1 MDIRNLE
8 RIVAEFTDKYHF
20 VPWKEVEKVEK
31 KTKPMFTKKQLQ
43 MDGKSFVNITEY
55 YDKNTNRKE
64 YVLFISKVDFILED
78 GEYSVETYND
88 SFSINVT
95 DISDEQTLVET
106 MIEKCKEY
114 NYL

>member
-8 RIVAEFTDKYHF
+8 RIVAEFTEKYHF

-31 KTKPMFTKKQLQ
+31 KSKPMFTKKQLQ

-55 YDKNTNRKE
+55 IEKNKKE
-64 YVLFISKVDFILED
+64 YVLFISKVDFILEND
-78 GEYSVETYND
+78 EYSVETYND

-95 DISDEQTLVET
+95 DILDEQTLVET

-114 NYL
+114 NHL

>member
-8 RIVAEFTDKYHF
+8 RIVAEFTEQYHF
-20 VPWKEVEKVEK
+20 VPYKEVEKVEK
-31 KTKPMFTKKQLQ
+31 KSKPLFTKKQLQ

-55 YDKNTNRKE
+55 IEKNKKE
-64 YVLFISKVDFILED
+64 YVLFISKVDFILEND
-78 GEYSVETYND
+78 EYSVETYND

-95 DISDEQTLVET
+95 DISDEQTLIET

-114 NYL
+114 NHL